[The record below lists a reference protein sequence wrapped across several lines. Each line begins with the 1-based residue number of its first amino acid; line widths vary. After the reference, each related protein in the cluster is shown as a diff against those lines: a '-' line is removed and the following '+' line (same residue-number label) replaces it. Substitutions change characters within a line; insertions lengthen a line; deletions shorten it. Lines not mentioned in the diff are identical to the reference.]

1 MVYRLFTGNDA
12 RDKPT
17 TEQIH
22 SFIEAGGLHVATKC
36 LSDTNLLEYAAQLLV
51 NICIYDEC
59 LLLQAYESIHVQKNS
74 QKVGSKIGVKPF
86 YLPDFEHFYSNNITT
101 DISGVSVSVS
111 SHRDDYLEL
120 VDRLTSTSPKV
131 QIHLVKVVTYVVKLP
146 VSKSSAL
153 LSKLVENGL
162 VYICM
167 PLLQSQ
173 VPALRA
179 AAVELLSSLLWS
191 LRGYTTVTERVD
203 TAGVSVITS
212 TLLHLESDVLSTI
225 LVELESLELSHRMDL
240 VRCYHPLSLL
250 NFLAL
255 HSSAHPHLT
264 IRAKLSNNS
273 RTGEIEGHNSALSVF
288 QWVSQLLSI
297 CLEKL
302 RDNYSSTLVDHSHG
316 ASQDNTEVTINRTV
330 LYCLQILYNL
340 ALRTSDF
347 RGLMLVD
354 DSLGYI
360 ETAVHIACFTTYL
373 EIMEASMKFIAL
385 FSCYPS
391 FSLLLTRLDNAQ
403 RLCEVAL
410 TACSLY
416 LESIGAP
423 SLCNT
428 PTDAYGDVNSESIYA
443 KYRLESTKLDAY
455 FDVLTHLVYHQQVQ
469 YQYHLYFF
477 SLNLQLEHT
486 HYAQSPPRL
495 SVEAFLIHD
504 QNMQTLL
511 HCYRGHSAI
520 HGPIADLIHVLAC
533 SYSPAHICDLWN
545 VLLSTQVLSF
555 LVNQLSGG
563 IDADKAAAILQMT
576 GSLLGAAPVYRWEHV
591 TLVGAAGAALGEVD
605 NMYMNVMNKRN
616 YSYHDRLQLL
626 PGGHNSDPRIAGHSG
641 PLITIRENVTR
652 LSQSLTNGVHNLLT
666 PFLRLKPEEPVICTT
681 RALNMLIILNPTFT
695 SVLVSTPEAFLSFI
709 PLLSP
714 TIDAL
719 SAVVVMDYIERVIT
733 VLAGSD
739 VEGILTRLHDSIQFA
754 SIFLLSNNFILIIRA
769 LSVLC
774 MCVDHS
780 TLISSVCEAVLLTQF
795 GTFMAL
801 WDFTATTEVAA
812 ALRHFKNPT
821 CDSRIVIFR
830 MLKLISKFTQDPHT
844 AGILINKPR
853 ILSNLITLID
863 YGNTVFYTQKL
874 DSIWS
879 IIYNSGPLDSIDF
892 KLLALHSVKYFAKQ
906 DICRS
911 SMLIPSLLV
920 SLVKTMCAAIFQHPT
935 KTGKI

>member
-1 MVYRLFTGNDA
+1 MNDA

-17 TEQIH
+17 AAQIQ
-22 SFIEAGGLHVATKC
+22 SFIEAGGLHTAIKC
-36 LSDTNLLEYAAQLLV
+36 LSDPTLLEYTAQLLV
-51 NICIYDEC
+51 NICYYDER
-59 LLLQAYESIHVQKNS
+59 LLLQAYEGQQVQRQN
-74 QKVGSKIGVKPF
+74 QKVGSKIGVKSF
-86 YLPDFEHFYSNNITT
+86 YLPDFEHFYHNS
-101 DISGVSVSVS
+101 DVSAVSVSVS

-120 VDRLTSTSPKV
+120 VDRLTSTLPKV

-146 VSKSSAL
+146 VSKSSTL

-162 VYICM
+162 AYICM
-167 PLLQSQ
+167 PLLQSPVQ
-173 VPALRA
+173 ALRA

-191 LRGYTTVTERVD
+191 LRGYTTMTERVD

-212 TLLHLESDVLSTI
+212 TLLHLESDVLSSI
-225 LVELESLELSHRMDL
+225 LVELELVELTHRMDL
-240 VRCYHPLSLL
+240 TRCYHPLSLL
-250 NFLAL
+250 NFLAS
-255 HSSAHPHLT
+255 HTSAHPHLT
-264 IRAKLSNNS
+264 IRAKPSHNS

-288 QWVSQLLSI
+288 QWVSRLLSI

-302 RDNYSSTLVDHSHG
+302 RDNYGSTLIDHSHG
-316 ASQDNTEVTINRTV
+316 PSQDNTEVTINRTV

-340 ALRTSDF
+340 ALRTTDL
-347 RGLMLVD
+347 RGLMAVD
-354 DSLGYI
+354 DSLEYI

-391 FSLLLTRLDNAQ
+391 FSLLLTKLDNAQ

-428 PTDAYGDVNSESIYA
+428 PTDAYGDAGSENRYA
-443 KYRLESTKLDAY
+443 KYHLESTKLDAY

-469 YQYHLYFF
+469 YQYHLYF
-477 SLNLQLEHT
+477 SSIKLQSEHIHHT
-486 HYAQSPPRL
+486 QTPPRL

-511 HCYRGHSAI
+511 HCYRGHSAL
-520 HGPIADLIHVLAC
+520 HGPLADLIHALAC

-555 LVNQLSGG
+555 LVNQLSSG
-563 IDADKAAAILQMT
+563 IDADKAASILQMT

-591 TLVGAAGAALGEVD
+591 TLVGAASAALGEVD
-605 NMYMNVMNKRN
+605 NLYMNVMNKRN

-626 PGGHNSDPRIAGHSG
+626 PGGHNSDPRPSGHASS
-641 PLITIRENVTR
+641 LITIRENVTR

-666 PFLRLKPEEPVICTT
+666 PFLRLKSEEPVICTA
-681 RALNMLIILNPTFT
+681 RILNMLIILNPSFT
-695 SVLVSTPEAFLSFI
+695 SVLVSTPEAFLGFI

-754 SIFLLSNNFILIIRA
+754 SIFLCSNNYILIIRA

-780 TLISSVCEAVLLTQF
+780 ILISSVCEAVLLTQF

-821 CDSRIVIFR
+821 CDSRIIIFR

-844 AGILINKPR
+844 AAILINKPR

-863 YGNTVFYTQKL
+863 YGNTVFYAQNL
-874 DSIWS
+874 DNIWS
-879 IIYNSGPLDSIDF
+879 IIYNSAPLDSIDF

-911 SMLIPSLLV
+911 SMLIPALLV
-920 SLVKTMCAAIFQHPT
+920 SLVKTMCDAIFQHPT
-935 KTGKI
+935 TTGKS